1 MTGASGPARGHSGA
15 ITFVCGTPHG
25 GALDSTVSLAHEAM
39 RQGRAVHVIVS
50 RDDPY
55 RTRPRTT
62 SALVKLEQ
70 AWAPLGRQAWRVHD
84 RVASRTRT
92 ALLHGVTIERS
103 SNVVGSAARLAASV
117 IVANS
122 LRGLDL
128 RRLMHVGAASST
140 AIVWYL
146 REATAL
152 SLIDIGRH
160 ADVLVA
166 NSRPLAAEVQRRSGR
181 PCQYVPSVIDRSGLQ
196 VPGER
201 RVVLLVNPIASHG
214 LEVALDLAAL
224 RPDRSF
230 VLQESW
236 PLGRSAVADLE
247 RRIRDLPNVELR
259 ARTDRASLYRD
270 ARVLLA
276 PHDPQAMD
284 LSRPRVALESQLLG
298 IPLLGTDIPG
308 LAAAA
313 ASPDLLLAPGSAAPA
328 WSDAID
334 RIDAEYAEYSS
345 RAARFADAELPD
357 AQEVWQQFVAAC
369 EPVIDR

>member
-1 MTGASGPARGHSGA
+1 MTGASRPARGRSRA

-25 GALDSTVSLAHEAM
+25 GALDSTVSLASEAM

-70 AWAPLGRQAWRVHD
+70 AWAPLGRTAWRVHD
-84 RVASRTRT
+84 RVASRTRPEQ
-92 ALLHGVTIERS
+92 LHGVTIERS
-103 SNVVGSAARLAASV
+103 SNVVGSATRLAPSV

-128 RRLMHVGAASST
+128 RRLMDVGAASSS

-152 SLIDIGRH
+152 SLTDIGRS

-166 NSRPLAAEVQRRSGR
+166 NSRPLAAEAQRRSGR
-181 PCQYVPSVIDRSGLQ
+181 LCHYVPSVIDRSGLEA
-196 VPGER
+196 PRER
-201 RVVLLVNPIASHG
+201 RAILLVNPLASHG
-214 LEVALDLAAL
+214 VDLALDLAVL

-236 PLGRSAVADLE
+236 PLDTSAVADLQ

-276 PHDPQAMD
+276 PHDPQVMD

-298 IPLLGTDIPG
+298 VPLLGTDIPG

-313 ASPDLLLAPGSAAPA
+313 ASPDLLLAPGSSPHA

-334 RIDAEYAEYSS
+334 RIDAGYGEYSA

-357 AQEVWQQFVAAC
+357 AQQVWRQFVVAC
-369 EPVIDR
+369 EPVLDR